1 MLSNIDYLYDA
12 AQALEQLTGFSATP
26 ESKKSIIQI
35 DGHPLYVETKKY
47 SFILEDKKK
56 SQKKSNI
63 FKVVFTILWTRLV
76 VLSVLNR
83 NFVSR
88 WLYKYLANK
97 THGKRKNIWI

>member
-56 SQKKSNI
+56 IAEKKQYFQSCFYNI
-63 FKVVFTILWTRLV
+63 MDAVGC
-76 VLSVLNR
+76 SV
-83 NFVSR
+83 SI
-88 WLYKYLANK
+88 KS
-97 THGKRKNIWI
+97 